1 MESQEFMEKLEHPAR
16 DLEKENADENRLKRL
31 AAECRR
37 LESRVDEIQ
46 TMEAVAALAGGIA
59 HDFNNILASLIG
71 FTELALDDAQEGT
84 PLEDNLQEAY
94 RASMRAKELV
104 QQILAIARQSDEP
117 LKPIRV
123 DIIAKELLKFLRA
136 ALPATTHIT
145 KNIRAQNRVMG
156 NLLGIYQI
164 LINLCTNAAQ
174 AMAEHGGIL
183 DVRLNDAVLADENNM
198 ALPPGNYVEI
208 IITASGKSMGG
219 APSDPRADPRLS
231 TVLKRIHDY
240 RGKIVTRSQEGYGT
254 MTQVYLPAITRNAFQ
269 IAAGTSAL
277 PTGSENILLIDDE
290 QAICKMGQR
299 ALERLGYHVTV
310 CTDGAAA
317 LELITQNPGR
327 FDLVISDMTMPD
339 ITGER
344 LSERIRAIEADLP
357 IILCT
362 GHSRRIAPGVADQ
375 LGIKALLPKPV
386 TTKDLAVAVRCAL
399 DDD

>member
-1 MESQEFMEKLEHPAR
+1 MESQEFMEKLEYPTR
-16 DLEKENADENRLKRL
+16 DLEKENADEDRLKRL

-37 LESRVDEIQ
+37 LESRVDQIQ
-46 TMEAVAALAGGIA
+46 TMEAVATLAGGIA

-71 FTELALDDAQEGT
+71 FTELALDDAEEGT

-94 RASMRAKELV
+94 RAGMRAKELV

-136 ALPATTHIT
+136 ALPSTIHIT
-145 KNIRAQNRVMG
+145 KNVRCRNRVMG

-174 AMAEHGGIL
+174 ALEKHGGIL
-183 DVRLNDAVLADENNM
+183 DVRLNDVILSDENGM
-198 ALPPGNYVEI
+198 SLPPGNYVEI
-208 IITASGKSMGG
+208 IVTATGKSMGD
-219 APSDPRADPRLS
+219 APSDHGADPRLS

-240 RGKIVTRSQEGYGT
+240 QGKIMTRRQEGYGT
-254 MTQVYLPAITRNAFQ
+254 MTQVYLPATTHSDFQ
-269 IAAGTSAL
+269 MAEGTSAL
-277 PTGSENILLIDDE
+277 PTGNENILFIDDE

-299 ALERLGYHVTV
+299 TLERLGYNVTV
-310 CTDGAAA
+310 SADSTAA
-317 LELITQNPGR
+317 LDLITQNPGR

-344 LSERIRAIEADLP
+344 LSEKIRAVAADLP
-357 IILCT
+357 IVLCT
-362 GHSRRIAPGVADQ
+362 GHSRRTAPAIADQ
-375 LGIKALLPKPV
+375 LGIKALLAKPV
-386 TTKDLAVAVRCAL
+386 TTRDLAVAVRCAL
-399 DDD
+399 DTY